1 MFMKNICVFCSTNE
15 VDKKYIE
22 ITKQLG
28 LLIAKNN
35 FNLVW
40 GGGNR
45 GLMKVISDSVQNNGG
60 KIFGVTIEF
69 LKDVRKMTADEMIIT
84 KDFPE
89 RKKILL
95 KKADA
100 VILLAGG
107 LGSLDEISEVIELK
121 KHNFHLKPVVVLN
134 TDKFYE
140 GLKIQLE
147 RMEKDGFLTKALDEF
162 LFFADTPS
170 EAIDYI
176 IKNLHSI

>member
-1 MFMKNICVFCSTNE
+1 MKNVCVFCSTNE

-22 ITKQLG
+22 VTKQLG
-28 LLIAKNN
+28 SLIAKNGY
-35 FNLVW
+35 NLVW

-45 GLMKVISDSVQNNGG
+45 GLMKVISDSVKNNGG

-69 LKDVRKMTADEMIIT
+69 LKDYRKMTADEMTIAN
-84 KDFPE
+84 DFPE
-89 RKKILL
+89 RKKLLL

-100 VILLAGG
+100 IILLAGG
-107 LGSLDEISEVIELK
+107 VGSLDEITEVIELK
-121 KHNFHLKPVVVLN
+121 KHSFHFKPVVVLN

-140 GLKIQLE
+140 GLKIQLQ
-147 RMEKDGFLTKALDEF
+147 RMEKDGFLTKSLDEF

-176 IKNLHSI
+176 KKSLDQ